1 MQIQIEVLPWLSE
14 LLSGSISRKVVMQ
27 ETLPDGVSLRFL
39 LGSLQERQ
47 SRFGRMVFDSERQ
60 RLTGHAEIIVN
71 GDLCEQLGGLDSP
84 LHEGDTVTFLPGLA
98 GG

>member
-47 SRFGRMVFDSERQ
+47 SRFGRMVFDSDRQ
-60 RLTGHAEIIVN
+60 QLTGHAEIIVN
-71 GDLCEQLGGLDSP
+71 GALCEQLGGLDTP